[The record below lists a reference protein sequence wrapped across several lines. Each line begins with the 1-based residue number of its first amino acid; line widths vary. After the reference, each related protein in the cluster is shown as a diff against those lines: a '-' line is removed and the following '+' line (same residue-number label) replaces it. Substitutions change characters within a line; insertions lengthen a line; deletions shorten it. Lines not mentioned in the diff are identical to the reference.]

1 METLGRRF
9 AEALAAKDEPGLRAL
24 LADGL
29 DFRGLTPNRFWE
41 ASTADETVE
50 VFLGSWF
57 EPSDEIRALESVEDG
72 AVGDRERVAYRFRV
86 TNPDGTFVVEQ
97 QAYYGAEDGRIGW
110 LRILCSGFRA
120 IEDDAS

>member
-1 METLGRRF
+1 METLGSRF
-9 AEALAAKDEPGLRAL
+9 AQALAAKDEAGLRDL
-24 LADGL
+24 LADAL

-41 ASTADETVE
+41 ASGPDETIE

-57 EPSDEIRALESVEDG
+57 EPSDEIRELESVETG

-86 TNPDGTFVVEQ
+86 TNPDGTYVVEQ

-110 LRILCSGFRA
+110 LRVLCSGFRA
-120 IEDDAS
+120 IEEDPS